1 MAIIYHMTNAAA
13 WASAQTR
20 GSYTADSLASE
31 GFIHCSKPDQI
42 VATAN
47 RFYAGQRGLLLL
59 AIDPSRVAAEIHIE
73 NLTGGSELY
82 PHIYGPLNLNAVVAA
97 LPFEPDLDGRFTY
110 PPANTSAG

>member
-13 WASAQTR
+13 WASAQAR